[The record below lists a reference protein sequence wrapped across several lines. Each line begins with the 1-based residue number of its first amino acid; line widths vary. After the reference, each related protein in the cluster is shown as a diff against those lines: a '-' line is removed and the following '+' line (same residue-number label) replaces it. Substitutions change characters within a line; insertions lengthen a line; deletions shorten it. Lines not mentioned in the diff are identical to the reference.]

1 MGEGGGFP
9 RVRAMVSL
17 VSPELSV
24 ACPNTKGVLECEL
37 TNLLVGFDA
46 MKATSK
52 FRTCYKP
59 PLYHDWLDTYLLK
72 QSKVNVFIFVIEKTQ
87 NFIHKYGA
95 TICFHGC
102 DNFERHPLL
111 NMMFAYPNGMYF

>member
-1 MGEGGGFP
+1 MI
-9 RVRAMVSL
+9 
-17 VSPELSV
+17 
-24 ACPNTKGVLECEL
+24 
-37 TNLLVGFDA
+37 
-46 MKATSK
+46 
-52 FRTCYKP
+52 
-59 PLYHDWLDTYLLK
+59 DWTHLLK
-72 QSKVNVFIFVIEKTQ
+72 QSKVNVFKLVIEKTQ